1 MPALDLQQGPHS
13 LSRYDV
19 VGMHADRQLRFVRHV
34 GLHDADN
41 RSVEVDDDVSAVH
54 MGPPLEHGKAIK
66 AHVAGHV
73 PLTNDEIKQ
82 ISAWIEEIADEYH
95 ASGANAIRQYVI
107 DPPWKD
113 EVDPNTGVRRY
124 RRYSCAGFV
133 LDGHLQVH
141 IELLK
146 IGEDALPEVDRDT
159 VTSAYPVARE
169 HPQLLPQY
177 GLRGNGPWKIV
188 LAGYVLHALDRPTE
202 QIRQEPYQVQSG
214 DEQFPRKGG
223 EGREVTYV

>member
-1 MPALDLQQGPHS
+1 MPALDLEQGPQS

-19 VGMHADRQLRFVRHV
+19 VGMHADRQRRFVMHV

-54 MGPPLEHGKAIK
+54 MRPPLKHGEAIK

-73 PLTNDEIKQ
+73 PLTNDEIKE

-95 ASGANAIRQYVI
+95 ASGANAIRQYVV
-107 DPPWKD
+107 DPPWED
-113 EVDPNTGVRRY
+113 EADPNTGVRRY

-133 LDGHLQVH
+133 LDSHLQVD

-146 IGEDALPEVDRDT
+146 IDAGALPEVDQDT
-159 VTSAYPVARE
+159 IASAYPEALRYRKRLRE
-169 HPQLLPQY
+169 F

-188 LAGYVLHALDRPTE
+188 LAGYVLHALRRPTE
-202 QIRQEPYQVQSG
+202 QIREEPYQAQSG
-214 DEQFPRKGG
+214 DEQF
-223 EGREVTYV
+223 